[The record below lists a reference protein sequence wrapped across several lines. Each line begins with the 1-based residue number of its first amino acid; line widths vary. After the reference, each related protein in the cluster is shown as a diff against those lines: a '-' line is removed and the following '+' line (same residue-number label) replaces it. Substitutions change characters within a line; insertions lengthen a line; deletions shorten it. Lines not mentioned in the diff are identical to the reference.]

1 LKREL
6 ELRFLAEDRAHWE
19 RKFADTDACVSPVLS
34 FTESLMHP
42 YHRSRA
48 TYMTIAGVPQP
59 APGPR
64 LSRTP
69 FGPPASPPE
78 TGEHTDE
85 IRRDLRKAA
94 ADD

>member
-6 ELRFLAEDRAHWE
+6 ESRFLAEDRAYWE
-19 RKFADTDACVSPVLS
+19 EKFAGTDACVSPVLS
-34 FTESLMHP
+34 FAESVTHP
-42 YHRSRA
+42 YHRSRG
-48 TYMTIAGVPQP
+48 TYTVIGGIPQP

-69 FGPPASPPE
+69 FGPPAPPPE
-78 TGEHTDE
+78 RGEHTEE
-85 IRRDLRKAA
+85 IRRELREAA